1 MWLVTMFDLPT
12 TTEVDRKNYTRFR
25 KFLLDQG
32 FLMLQYSV
40 YGRHCPSDENAAVHA
55 SRIRAHLPPDGE
67 VRILQVTEKQFER
80 MQVFW
85 GKMRRPVEKPSEQL
99 TLF

>member
-12 TTEVDRKNYTRFR
+12 NTDVARKNYTNFR
-25 KFLLDQG
+25 TFLLEQG

-40 YGRHCPSDENAAVHA
+40 YGQHCPSDENAAVHCG
-55 SRIRAHLPPDGE
+55 RIRANLPPDGE
-67 VRILQVTEKQFER
+67 VRILQVTDKQFER

-85 GKMRRPVEKPSEQL
+85 GKMRRQAEKPSDQL

>member
-12 TTEVDRKNYTRFR
+12 DTPAARKSYVKFR
-25 KFLLDQG
+25 NFLLDQG
-32 FLMLQYSV
+32 FMMLQYSV
-40 YGRHCPSDENAAVHA
+40 YGRHCPSDENAAVHCE
-55 SRIRAHLPPDGE
+55 RVRANLPPDGE
-67 VRILQVTEKQFER
+67 VRILQVTDRQFER

-85 GKMRRPVEKPSEQL
+85 GKMPKPVEQASEQL